1 MKKENHR
8 IDKIESK
15 NYDYYMIINSYE
27 TLNKILDSIEEINYL
42 PEKIM
47 HDFILATIQTVIN
60 DVLEMNVKSNK
71 YCDDILNFKLE
82 VSSDNVYNMGEYQIL
97 QRKLEVVNNLIIF
110 TEKTLDKLLNI
121 CLYNDNIKYAIRFKV
136 PALYENIYCL
146 IDGEDELKEY
156 LFEKIIDNCK
166 LNKEEKLKLIN
177 DSINE
182 FIENVEEYIDLD
194 KVENKELVQEFYKQR
209 EKLRKRKCLM

>member
-97 QRKLEVVNNLIIF
+97 QI
-110 TEKTLDKLLNI
+110 NI